1 MKNYEMYDV
10 AKLEEK
16 YQELLNEKMY
26 YNLDIDATEKMINEG
41 NLHYTELREYKND
54 IINDK
59 REIDRLNSELEEIK
73 RVLSNKNRLIK
84 KEIKFINL

>member
-10 AKLEEK
+10 SKLEEK

-26 YNLDIDATEKMINEG
+26 YNLDIEATEKMINEE

-73 RVLSNKNRLIK
+73 RVLSDKNRLIK